1 MNKDYIFK
9 TRAVNKDGMNGVTY
23 IEDGI
28 IVPLS
33 PVSKVPKLGSNPEE
47 LIGMSYASCLNST
60 LLSILKSKK
69 LDNKTDVRVDV
80 YFKRDL
86 EDKDRRF
93 FFQID
98 ALLEVQGMS
107 IEEMRPFVEEAH
119 YRCPVSQLLKDS
131 KTVTVNPFIF
141 ED

>member
-9 TRAVNKDGMNGVTY
+9 TRAVNKNGMNGVTY

-28 IVPLS
+28 VVPLS
-33 PVSKVPKLGSNPEE
+33 PLNKTPKLGSNPEE
-47 LIGMSYASCLNST
+47 LMGMSYASCLSST
-60 LLSILKSKK
+60 LLSILKSKR
-69 LDNKTDVRVDV
+69 LENEADVRVDV

-98 ALLEVQGMS
+98 AFLEVVGMS
-107 IEEMRPFVEEAH
+107 IEEMTPYVEEAH

-131 KTVTVNPFIF
+131 NTVTVQPFVF
-141 ED
+141 ND